1 MGFLDALFGSKKPQH
16 PPLDPASPLATRLG
30 IHQANLEAIAKK
42 LHDKVEA
49 VPGERTLYVFIG
61 KPPEMFG
68 IAWFDGGGAE
78 ESLRTIMKSRNLP
91 QSRVQR
97 ISDDVRDL
105 YVRHQ
110 AAPRF
115 STTAAGKPVTV
126 TDSTALAADLDRLID
141 EVESL

>member
-1 MGFLDALFGSKKPQH
+1 MGFLDALFGSKQPQH
-16 PPLDPASPLATRLG
+16 PPLDAASPLATRLAG
-30 IHQANLEAIAKK
+30 HQANLEAIAKK

-68 IAWFDGGGAE
+68 IAWFDGGEE

-97 ISDDVRDL
+97 ISDDVREL

-110 AAPRF
+110 AASRY
-115 STTAAGKPVTV
+115 SATAAGKPVTV